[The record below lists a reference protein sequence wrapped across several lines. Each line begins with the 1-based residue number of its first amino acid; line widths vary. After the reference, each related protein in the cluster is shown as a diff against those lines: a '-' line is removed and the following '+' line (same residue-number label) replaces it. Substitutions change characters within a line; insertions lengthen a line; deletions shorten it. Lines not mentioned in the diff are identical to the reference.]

1 MSVVPPKSFSFINY
15 FCFWYIIDVMLTL
28 LSTQRY
34 CTTGNYKYY
43 SSHYTKS
50 NGHCCLDPYV
60 VYLVDQYLKLIPV
73 QKKQQ
78 FQPGFSIPALKRTA
92 QLKTKELVLR
102 L

>member
-1 MSVVPPKSFSFINY
+1 
-15 FCFWYIIDVMLTL
+15 MLTL

-34 CTTGNYKYY
+34 YTTGNYKYY

-50 NGHCCLDPYV
+50 NGHRCLDPYV
-60 VYLVDQYLKLIPV
+60 VYLVDQYLKLLPV

-92 QLKTKELVLR
+92 QLKTKELVL
-102 L
+102 LL